1 MPEDWGKQGET
12 VATKANA
19 IDGKIEVVVVDNRG
33 SNYQPIS
40 TSFANVPILGDGS
53 GGKLQLR
60 LILSERYLKYLLLTE
75 EKDIPTDQYSSSQAA
90 PGSESGGVLAN
101 LTNTGIGTTSVAN
114 FSVII
119 PPKGGHGYDI
129 YRELGAYRALLYSRF
144 ETLETNPDIIEGND
158 FARVGLIKNPTV
170 FGSSTELLDTAMVS
184 GLKAIKL
191 SGVTTATTYAV
202 DSEITQTVGLD
213 LLRLDMLHLGIKLLE
228 Y

>member
-1 MPEDWGKQGET
+1 MERSKLWLL
-12 VATKANA
+12 
-19 IDGKIEVVVVDNRG
+19 IIG

-53 GGKLQLR
+53 GGKQQLR
-60 LILSERYLKYLLLTE
+60 LILSERFLKYLLLTE
-75 EKDIPTDQYSSSQAA
+75 DKDIPTDQYNSSQALQA
-90 PGSESGGVLAN
+90 SESGGVLAN
-101 LTNTGIGTTSVAN
+101 LTNTGIGTTSNAN
-114 FSVII
+114 FNVII

-184 GLKAIKL
+184 G
-191 SGVTTATTYAV
+191 
-202 DSEITQTVGLD
+202 
-213 LLRLDMLHLGIKLLE
+213 
-228 Y
+228 

>member
-1 MPEDWGKQGET
+1 MQQRL
-12 VATKANA
+12 NA
-19 IDGKIEVVVVDNRG
+19 IDGKIEVVVVDDRG
-33 SNYQPIS
+33 ANYQPIS

-53 GGKLQLR
+53 GGKAT
-60 LILSERYLKYLLLTE
+60 ITIDSFGKVSEVFV
-75 EKDIPTDQYSSSQAA
+75 TDGGQGYTHGSIQFF
-90 PGSESGGVLAN
+90 PGGHSESGGVLAN

-184 GLKAIKL
+184 GSK
-191 SGVTTATTYAV
+191 SN
-202 DSEITQTVGLD
+202 
-213 LLRLDMLHLGIKLLE
+213 
-228 Y
+228 